1 VAVRR
6 ECGEEEDGDTISLGE
21 LPLGE
26 NAECGEEEGDTISL
40 GELPLGENAESGEE
54 EGGDTISLGEW
65 PFRVD
70 TERGQ
75 EEGDILSLGEW
86 PFGDNTSLAELLFE
100 EYIGCNEGES
110 TSLGEWSHV
119 EDKKD
124 IYGGDNTS
132 NVTMQKRP
140 SFGQRLFSRLR
151 QLFVCGA
158 KLHRNESV
166 G

>member
-75 EEGDILSLGEW
+75 EEGDTLSLGEW

-100 EYIGCNEGES
+100 EYTGRNEEGEN
-110 TSLGEWSHV
+110 TSLGEWSNV
-119 EDKKD
+119 EDNKD
-124 IYGGDNTS
+124 RDGGEA
-132 NVTMQKRP
+132 MQKRP
-140 SFGQRLFSRLR
+140 SFAQRLFSRLR
-151 QLFVCGA
+151 QFFVCGA
-158 KLHRNESV
+158 NLHRNESV